1 MSVTDEQ
8 KSKAAELAASLIVQ
22 ANDDQNLAF
31 LKQAMKRLKAASLD
45 IHDVFKGS
53 ITSSAHGLTDE
64 EVENL
69 KALGVNVA
77 YNRIDPSQLQ
87 DRRQNNDFEMR
98 FAGYRSALIEGS
110 GLEQKYGCDDREDI
124 FNAANYCNPVV
135 DQLAKM
141 VAEAKTYDQLSTIV
155 KAIDRIMRYDYF
167 IVPTWALQENWV
179 AYYDMFEY
187 PENLPEFGLGHLD
200 YWWIN
205 PEKEA
210 DLMASGA
217 LK

>member
-69 KALGVNVA
+69 KALA
-77 YNRIDPSQLQ
+77 EELY
-87 DRRQNNDFEMR
+87 
-98 FAGYRSALIEGS
+98 
-110 GLEQKYGCDDREDI
+110 
-124 FNAANYCNPVV
+124 AANEEY
-135 DQLAKM
+135 K
-141 VAEAKTYDQLSTIV
+141 LSLIH
-155 KAIDRIMRYDYF
+155 I
-167 IVPTWALQENWV
+167 
-179 AYYDMFEY
+179 
-187 PENLPEFGLGHLD
+187 
-200 YWWIN
+200 
-205 PEKEA
+205 
-210 DLMASGA
+210 
-217 LK
+217 